1 MGVSIEE
8 TQPGELRV
16 GGVGVTGLR
25 APGEPIDCGNSGTTM
40 RLLAGLLVAQ
50 PFASTLVGDDSLSRR
65 PMMRV
70 IAPLSRRGA
79 RIDGDAHPTKAGER
93 TAPLRIQA
101 RGSRLGSVEHESDV
115 PSAQVKS
122 ALLLSGLDA
131 DGPTFFREPMLSRDH
146 TERMLRALG
155 APIETMASCVVLDPR
170 GWDQR
175 LAPFDLKVPGD
186 LSAAA
191 FLLAAAFL
199 VPGSEV
205 SVRDVGV
212 NPTRTGFLDI
222 ARGMGATFHIE
233 PSEERGGEPLGALH
247 ASSSE
252 LVSTKLGGEVVTRAI
267 DEIPIACAL
276 FARAHGVSR
285 VEGAAELRV
294 KESDRIAAM
303 VHVLRAFGVE
313 ADELPDG
320 VVVEGTDKP
329 LRAAEIESRGDHRVA
344 MTAAVLGL
352 LAKGVTRIH
361 DVDCIGTSF
370 PRFVGT
376 LRALGARIDVE

>member
-1 MGVSIEE
+1 
-8 TQPGELRV
+8 
-16 GGVGVTGLR
+16 
-25 APGEPIDCGNSGTTM
+25 
-40 RLLAGLLVAQ
+40 
-50 PFASTLVGDDSLSRR
+50 
-65 PMMRV
+65 
-70 IAPLSRRGA
+70 
-79 RIDGDAHPTKAGER
+79 
-93 TAPLRIQA
+93 
-101 RGSRLGSVEHESDV
+101 
-115 PSAQVKS
+115 
-122 ALLLSGLDA
+122 
-131 DGPTFFREPMLSRDH
+131 
-146 TERMLRALG
+146 
-155 APIETMASCVVLDPR
+155 MASCVVLDPR
-170 GWDQR
+170 GWNQK
-175 LAPFDLKVPGD
+175 LAPFDHKVPGD

-199 VPGSEV
+199 VPGSDV
-205 SVRDVGV
+205 RVRDVGV

-252 LVSTKLGGEVVTRAI
+252 LVSTKIGGEVVTRAI

-276 FARAHGVSR
+276 LARAHGVSR
-285 VEGAAELRV
+285 VEGAGELRV

-303 VHVLRAFGVE
+303 VHVLRSFGVQ

-320 VVVEGTDKP
+320 LIVEGTDKP
-329 LRAAEIESRGDHRVA
+329 LRAAEVDSRGDHRVA

-352 LAKGVTRIH
+352 LADGVTRVH

-376 LRALGARIDVE
+376 LRALGARLDVG